1 MNKRFDGKSLEA
13 KKFTLS
19 DIPNFPYDAYTNQI
33 AQYLE
38 CERWF
43 TGSALDVESST
54 STGASIELYPLKIN
68 PILST
73 VLKHAYILFGENVN
87 DGRPLVIPKLVPEN
101 KSEAASKRAEEAEEA
116 LNYVWW
122 ENNGRALM
130 FENGTISQI
139 YGGCV
144 FRATFVP
151 WEWDRFGGWR
161 KIPIRIERVNPKAF
175 IGRPSAGDMFRL
187 KEGWITSD
195 LDLEEALKWGYTGT
209 EDRPTFAEYWSAT
222 EHKIWINDMQVEY
235 PLANPE
241 IEAFTNKE
249 NASNGTNPFGFVP
262 IVYIPHIRTGGFYG
276 INAFDHLK
284 GIIKEMNLRFG
295 DYGDAVNDD
304 SHVPIAMRNVN
315 GSPQVR
321 RIADGIKILD
331 LGNSANITGSE
342 SQPDIFEVHKTRAS
356 TSMQQLLGEIIDQYR
371 RDSFVPAVAEGEDE
385 GSQRSA
391 LTLATRFWP
400 LTSHAGIERI
410 YYGSGLDVFNSYLLK
425 MMATKEIM
433 GITEAHTK
441 MRIKES
447 WAPML
452 PRDREAEVQEW
463 AQRAQ
468 NNLGSIEHLI
478 EMTRDVDDISEERER
493 ILKWM
498 ADIKKIETDAAIKVS
513 KETPRPAPF
522 GNAEENVSKD
532 PNNKEPGRPKVNPE
546 KTSTEKVGGGGGK

>member
-1 MNKRFDGKSLEA
+1 MTDQFREKKS
-13 KKFTLS
+13 KSRTFTLS
-19 DIPNFPYDAYTNQI
+19 DIPGFPYDTYTNQL

-43 TGSALDVESST
+43 TGAALDVDVT
-54 STGASIELYPLKIN
+54 AATGAAIELYPLKIN

-87 DGRPLVIPKLVPEN
+87 DGRPLVFPKLVPEN
-101 KSEAASKRAEEAEEA
+101 KSDAAIKRAEEAEEA

-122 ENNGRALM
+122 ENGGRALM

-151 WEWDRFGGWR
+151 WEWDAYGGWR

-175 IGRPSAGDMFRL
+175 VGRPSAGDMFRL
-187 KEGWITSD
+187 KEGWIISD
-195 LDLEEALKWGYTGT
+195 ISIEEARKWGYSGD
-209 EDRPTFAEYWSAT
+209 EDTPTFAEYWST
-222 EHKIWINDMQVEY
+222 KEHKTWINDKQVEY

-241 IEAFTNKE
+241 LEIISNTDDAF
-249 NASNGTNPFGFVP
+249 NGTNPFGFVP
-262 IVYIPHIRTGGFYG
+262 MVYIPHVRTGGFYG
-276 INAFDHLK
+276 VNAFDHLK
-284 GIIKEMNLRFG
+284 GIIREMNLRFG

-331 LGNSANITGSE
+331 LGGSTNITGTE
-342 SQPDIFEVHKTRAS
+342 AQPDIFEVHKTRAS
-356 TSMQQLLGEIIDQYR
+356 TSMQQLLQEIINQYR

-400 LTSHAGIERI
+400 LTSHAGIERV
-410 YYGSGLDVFNSYLLK
+410 YFGAGLDVFNSYLLK
-425 MMATKEIM
+425 MMAVKGVM
-433 GITEAHTK
+433 GITPAHTK
-441 MRIKES
+441 MRMKQS

-468 NNLGSIEHLI
+468 SNLGSVEHLL
-478 EMTRDVDDISEERER
+478 EMTRDVDDVAQERER
-493 ILKWM
+493 ILEWM
-498 ADIKKIETDAAIKVS
+498 RDIKKIETDAAIKIS
-513 KETPRPAPF
+513 KEAPKPMPF
-522 GNAEENVSKD
+522 GESSDSVAKD
-532 PNNKEPGRPKVNPE
+532 PNNKEPGRPKENPE
-546 KTSTEKVGGGGGK
+546 KTPTEKVGGGGGK